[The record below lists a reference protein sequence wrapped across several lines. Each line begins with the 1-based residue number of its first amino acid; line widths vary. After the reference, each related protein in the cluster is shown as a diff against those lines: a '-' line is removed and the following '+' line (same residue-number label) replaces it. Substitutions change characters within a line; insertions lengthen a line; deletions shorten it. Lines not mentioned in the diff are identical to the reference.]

1 MHQKR
6 FILFCD
12 LLDHE
17 DLIQSYENYHIKIP
31 EAIEASIKEAG
42 IISMEIFRAGNR
54 MAMEIIAKEEFSFE
68 IKAQMDHDN
77 PEVIAWEKLMSTFQQ
92 PIPVAQ
98 TNEKW
103 VIGKQIFKL

>member
-1 MHQKR
+1 MAA
-6 FILFCD
+6 D
-12 LLDHE
+12 LDLRKFPFMLNDGDIIGMRLDNE
-17 DLIQSYENYHIKIP
+17 EGAATDDFQT
-31 EAIEASIKEAG
+31 EADT
-42 IISMEIFRAGNR
+42 
-54 MAMEIIAKEEFSFE
+54 IAKEEFSFE